1 MREALVVIGKVS
13 TYFSLFYRSVLTVHV
28 RGRELVSNSIV
39 KGCVD
44 VVDLAELDQL
54 TESVC
59 GGVPMI
65 CRPFF
70 GDQGVAGRLIED
82 VWEIGVVMEGKV
94 FTKNGLLKS
103 WNLILVQEEGKK
115 IRDNALKVKQ
125 TVQDATRPEGQAA
138 RDLKTLIEII
148 STTS

>member
-1 MREALVVIGKVS
+1 M
-13 TYFSLFYRSVLTVHV
+13 
-28 RGRELVSNSIV
+28 
-39 KGCVD
+39 
-44 VVDLAELDQL
+44 
-54 TESVC
+54 TESVY

-103 WNLILVQEEGKK
+103 LNLIL
-115 IRDNALKVKQ
+115 A
-125 TVQDATRPEGQAA
+125 
-138 RDLKTLIEII
+138 
-148 STTS
+148 

>member
-1 MREALVVIGKVS
+1 MIEI
-13 TYFSLFYRSVLTVHV
+13 YNEQV
-28 RGRELVSNSIV
+28 RHLLVSHGSNNNVADALLVPVTCSQ
-39 KGCVD
+39 D
-44 VVDLAELDQL
+44 VLDLMRIGQKNR
-54 TESVC
+54 
-59 GGVPMI
+59 GVGATGLNERSTR
-65 CRPFF
+65 CHRPFF

-103 WNLILVQEEGKK
+103 LNLILAQEEGKK

-125 TVQDATRPEGQAA
+125 TVQDATRPEGQAT